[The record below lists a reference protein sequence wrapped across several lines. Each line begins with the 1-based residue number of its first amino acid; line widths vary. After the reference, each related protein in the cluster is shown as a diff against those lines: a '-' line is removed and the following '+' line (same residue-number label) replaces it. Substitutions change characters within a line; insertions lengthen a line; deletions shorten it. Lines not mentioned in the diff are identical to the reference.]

1 LTDAGP
7 ARTRVL
13 LVDDDDTFHLILK
26 ELLSPARY
34 ALDRVAGYGDA
45 LTAMERCSHDVYLVD
60 YRLPGHSGLDLVRE
74 AAAHGCAAPILVL
87 TGVGDR
93 EVDLEAMQAGAADYL
108 DKGRLDEVTLERAL
122 RHAVERKRAAD
133 SLRQLKKAVD
143 TLQIGL
149 TVTDVTGRILYT
161 NPAEAEMH
169 GFTVDELLSSE
180 GRALSPREDWQPPTV
195 DRLRQFRRW
204 KRERT
209 RQRKDGTVF
218 PVQLLSDVV
227 MDESGRPVAI
237 VTLCE
242 DITDRKTAEEALRRS
257 EERYALAVRG
267 TNDGIWDWDLLAE
280 QVYYSPRWKA
290 ILGLEDADV
299 GDSPAEWLG
308 RVHPDDQARVRT
320 KLADHREGRAPLFE
334 DEHRVKHKDGV
345 YRWVLSRGFAVR
357 DAAGRAYRMAGA
369 QTDVTDRRAYD
380 SLTGLPN
387 RALFLERVGY
397 ASARARRRSEHRFA
411 LLFIDLDGFKAVN
424 DSLGHAAGDQ
434 VLVGVSRR
442 LEACVRPGD
451 VVARLGGDEYGVLL
465 ERIDQAAGAVEVAAR
480 ILEELE
486 PPFPVDGREVN
497 VSASIGIAVSLTGR
511 EAVED
516 LVRDA
521 DAAMYRA
528 KAAGKHRYE
537 VFDEELRQRLL
548 ARTALED
555 ALRGAVER
563 GEFRVVFQPIVRL
576 ATGRLA
582 GFEALLRWQRGD
594 RVAAPEEFLSSIEET
609 GLILPVGSVVL
620 REACA
625 QARRWRDLTGPDL
638 VLPVG
643 VNLSDKQ
650 FGDPALATRI
660 EAVLAENGLPPECLR
675 LEVSEAA
682 IIESAGAGMA
692 KLASLRSRGL
702 QVWIDDYG
710 SGYSSL
716 RYLHAFPVDGL
727 KIDRA
732 VVGRLDAGSEPLVR
746 AILEA
751 ARGIRMPVTAE
762 GVETDAQWARMRGL
776 QCELAQGFRFSLPV
790 DAEAAADLISAGAW
804 HRRGRAVGSGS
815 DGFSD
820 RGERI

>member
-1 LTDAGP
+1 VGSAP
-7 ARTRVL
+7 TRVL

-34 ALDRVAGYGDA
+34 ALDRVATYNGG
-45 LTAMERCSHDVYLVD
+45 LEAMAAGSHDVYLVD
-60 YRLPGHSGLDLVRE
+60 YRLPGRSGLDLVRE
-74 AAAHGCAAPILVL
+74 AAARGCAAPMLVL

-93 EVDLEAMQAGAADYL
+93 EVDLLAMEAGASDYL
-108 DKGRLDEVTLERAL
+108 DKGRIDEVTLERAI
-122 RHAVERKRAAD
+122 RHAIERKRAAD

-149 TVTDVTGRILYT
+149 TITDITGRIVYT
-161 NPAEAEMH
+161 NPAEAAMH
-169 GFTVDELLSSE
+169 GFTVEEMLRSE
-180 GRALSPREDWQPPTV
+180 GRALSPREDWQPPSV
-195 DRLRQFRRW
+195 EQLREFRRW

-209 RQRKDGTVF
+209 RQRKDGSVF
-218 PVQLLSDVV
+218 PAQLLSDVV
-227 MDESGRPVAI
+227 MDEAARPLAI

-242 DITDRKTAEEALRRS
+242 DITERKQAEAALRES

-267 TNDGIWDWDLLAE
+267 TNDGIWDWDLASDRI
-280 QVYYSPRWKA
+280 YYSARWKA
-290 ILGLEDADV
+290 ILGFEDAEV
-299 GDSPAEWLG
+299 GDAPAEWLG
-308 RVHPDDQARVRT
+308 RIHPDDVGRVRA
-320 KLADHREGRAPLFE
+320 KLADQREGRIPLFE
-334 DEHRVKHKDGV
+334 DEHRIRHRDGV

-357 DAAGRAYRMAGA
+357 DGSGRAHRMAGA

-387 RALFLERVGY
+387 RALFVERAGY
-397 ASARARRRSEHRFA
+397 AASRARRRSEHRFA
-411 LLFIDLDGFKAVN
+411 LLFIDLDGFKTVN
-424 DSLGHAAGDQ
+424 DTLGHPAGDQ
-434 VLVGVSRR
+434 VLIAVARR

-451 VVARLGGDEYGVLL
+451 VVARLGGDEYAILL
-465 ERIDQAAGAVEVAAR
+465 ERIDQPDGATEVASR
-480 ILEELE
+480 ILDELR
-486 PPFPVDGREVN
+486 PAFTVGGRDVT

-521 DAAMYRA
+521 DTAMYRA
-528 KAAGKHRYE
+528 KAAGKQRYE
-537 VFDEELRQRLL
+537 VFDEDLRLRLK
-548 ARTALED
+548 ARTDLET

-582 GFEALLRWQRGD
+582 GFEALLRWQRED
-594 RVAAPEEFLSSIEET
+594 RLAAPDEFLAMVEET
-609 GLILPVGSVVL
+609 GLILPIGSVVL
-620 REACA
+620 REACR
-625 QARRWRDLTGPDL
+625 QARRWQELIGPDL

-650 FGDPALATRI
+650 FRDPALPTRI
-660 EAVLAENGLPPECLR
+660 EAVLQEAGLSPAGLR

-682 IIESAGAGMA
+682 IIESAGAGTQA
-692 KLASLRSRGL
+692 LSALRARGL
-702 QVWIDDYG
+702 QVVIDDFG

-732 VVGRLDAGSEPLVR
+732 VVERLDAGSEPLVR

-751 ARGIRMPVTAE
+751 ARGIRLPVTAK
-762 GVETDAQWARMRGL
+762 GVETDAQWSRMRGL
-776 QCELAQGFRFSLPV
+776 QCELAQGFRFSPPV
-790 DAEAAADLISAGAW
+790 DAEAAASLLAKGVWQRLSRASGTGAGT
-804 HRRGRAVGSGS
+804 
-815 DGFSD
+815 
-820 RGERI
+820 

>member
-1 LTDAGP
+1 VGP
-7 ARTRVL
+7 APTRVL

-34 ALDRVAGYGDA
+34 ALDRVASYGAA
-45 LTAMERCSHDVYLVD
+45 LEAMEAGSHDVYLVD

-74 AAAHGCAAPILVL
+74 ASARGRAAPLLVL
-87 TGVGDR
+87 TGAGDR
-93 EVDLEAMQAGAADYL
+93 EVDLEAMKAGAADYL
-108 DKGRLDEVTLERAL
+108 DKGRIDEVTLERAI
-122 RHAVERKRAAD
+122 RHAIERKRAAD
-133 SLRQLKKAVD
+133 SLRQLKKAMD

-149 TVTDVTGRILYT
+149 TITDVTGRIVYA
-161 NPAEAEMH
+161 NSAEAEMH
-169 GFTVDELLSSE
+169 GFTVEEMLRSE
-180 GRALSPREDWQPPTV
+180 GRALSPREDWQPASV
-195 DRLRQFRRW
+195 EQLRQFRRW

-227 MDESGRPVAI
+227 VDEGGRPLAM

-242 DITDRKTAEEALRRS
+242 DITERKQAEAALRES

-267 TNDGIWDWDLLAE
+267 TNDGIWDWSLSSDR
-280 QVYYSPRWKA
+280 VYYSPRWKA
-290 ILGLEDADV
+290 ILGLDDAEV
-299 GDSPAEWLG
+299 GEAPAEWLD
-308 RVHPDDQARVRT
+308 RVHPDDQGRVRG
-320 KLADHREGRAPLFE
+320 KLADHREGRIPVFE
-334 DEHRVKHKDGV
+334 DEHRIRHKDGV

-357 DAAGRAYRMAGA
+357 DASGRAHRMAGA

-387 RALFLERVGY
+387 RALFVERVGY
-397 ASARARRRSEHRFA
+397 AAARARRRSEHRFA

-424 DSLGHAAGDQ
+424 DTLGHPAGDQ
-434 VLVGVSRR
+434 VLVAVARR

-451 VVARLGGDEYGVLL
+451 VVARLGGDEYAVLL
-465 ERIDQAAGAVEVAAR
+465 ERIDQAAGATEVASR
-480 ILEELE
+480 ILVELR
-486 PPFPVDGREVN
+486 PPFPVSGRDVM

-511 EAVED
+511 EAVDD
-516 LVRDA
+516 LLRDA
-521 DAAMYRA
+521 DTAMYRA
-528 KAAGKHRYE
+528 KAAGKQRYE
-537 VFDEELRQRLL
+537 VFDEELRLRLQ
-548 ARTALED
+548 ARTDLEA

-582 GFEALLRWQRGD
+582 GFEALLRWQRGERLASPD
-594 RVAAPEEFLSSIEET
+594 EFLATVEET
-609 GLILPVGSVVL
+609 GLILPIGSVVL
-620 REACA
+620 REACR
-625 QARRWRDLTGPDL
+625 QARRWQGLTGPDL

-650 FGDPALATRI
+650 FRDPALPTRI
-660 EAVLAENGLPPECLR
+660 EAVLDETGLSPAALR

-682 IIESAGAGMA
+682 IIESAGAGTQGLSA
-692 KLASLRSRGL
+692 LRARGL
-702 QVWIDDYG
+702 QVVIDDFG

-732 VVGRLDAGSEPLVR
+732 VVARLDAGSEPLVR

-751 ARGIRMPVTAE
+751 ARGMRLPVTAE

-776 QCELAQGFRFSLPV
+776 QCELAQGFRFSPPV
-790 DAEAAADLISAGAW
+790 DAEAAASLLSKGAW
-804 HRRGRAVGSGS
+804 QGQGRASGT
-815 DGFSD
+815 GA
-820 RGERI
+820 GN

>member
-1 LTDAGP
+1 VGP
-7 ARTRVL
+7 AAPTRVL

-34 ALDRVAGYGDA
+34 ALDRVAGYGAGLDA
-45 LTAMERCSHDVYLVD
+45 MAACSHDVYLVD

-74 AAAHGCAAPILVL
+74 ASARGCAAPMIVL

-93 EVDLEAMQAGAADYL
+93 EVDLEAMKAGAADYL
-108 DKGRLDEVTLERAL
+108 DKGRLDEVTLERAI
-122 RHAVERKRAAD
+122 RHAIERKGAAD

-149 TVTDVTGRILYT
+149 SITDVSGRIVYT
-161 NPAEAEMH
+161 NPAEAAMH
-169 GFTVDELLSSE
+169 GFTVEEMLRSE
-180 GRALSPREDWQPPTV
+180 GRALSPREDWQPPSL
-195 DRLRQFRRW
+195 DQLRAFRRW

-227 MDESGRPVAI
+227 MDDSGHPLAI

-242 DITDRKTAEEALRRS
+242 DITDRKLAEAALRES

-267 TNDGIWDWDLLAE
+267 TNDGIWDWDLAADL
-280 QVYYSPRWKA
+280 VYYSPRWKA
-290 ILGLEDADV
+290 ILGFEESEIGDA
-299 GDSPAEWLG
+299 PAEWLG
-308 RVHPDDQARVRT
+308 RVHPDDVGRVRA
-320 KLADHREGRAPLFE
+320 KLADHRDGRTPLFE
-334 DEHRVKHKDGV
+334 DEHRVRHKDGV

-357 DAAGRAYRMAGA
+357 DESGRAHRMAGA

-387 RALFLERVGY
+387 RALFVERVGY
-397 ASARARRRSEHRFA
+397 ASSRARRRSEHRFA

-424 DSLGHAAGDQ
+424 DTLGHPAGDQ
-434 VLVGVSRR
+434 VLITVARR

-451 VVARLGGDEYGVLL
+451 VVARLGGDEYAILL
-465 ERIDQAAGAVEVAAR
+465 ERIDQPGGATEVAAR
-480 ILEELE
+480 IIDELE
-486 PPFPVDGREVN
+486 PPFTVDGRQVT

-521 DAAMYRA
+521 DTAMYRA

-537 VFDEELRQRLL
+537 VFDEDLRLRLQ
-548 ARTALED
+548 ARSDLEG

-563 GEFRVVFQPIVRL
+563 GEFGVVFQPIVRL

-582 GFEALLRWQRGD
+582 GFEALLRWQRDGRLAVPD
-594 RVAAPEEFLSSIEET
+594 EFLAMVEET
-609 GLILPVGSVVL
+609 GLVLPLGSVVL
-620 REACA
+620 REACR
-625 QARRWRDLTGPDL
+625 QARRWQDLAGPDRA
-638 VLPVG
+638 LPVA

-650 FGDPALATRI
+650 FRDPALPTRI
-660 EAVLAENGLPPECLR
+660 EAMLTETGLTPAALR

-682 IIESAGAGMA
+682 IIESAGAGTHG
-692 KLASLRSRGL
+692 LASLRARGL
-702 QVWIDDYG
+702 QVYIDDFG

-727 KIDRA
+727 KIDRSVIA
-732 VVGRLDAGSEPLVR
+732 RLDAGSEPLVR

-751 ARGIRMPVTAE
+751 ARGIRLPVTAK
-762 GVETDAQWARMRGL
+762 GVETDAQWSRMRGL
-776 QCELAQGFRFSLPV
+776 QCELAQGFRFSPPV
-790 DAEAAADLISAGAW
+790 DAEAAAAMLAKGTWQPLA
-804 HRRGRAVGSGS
+804 RASGTGGGS
-815 DGFSD
+815 
-820 RGERI
+820 